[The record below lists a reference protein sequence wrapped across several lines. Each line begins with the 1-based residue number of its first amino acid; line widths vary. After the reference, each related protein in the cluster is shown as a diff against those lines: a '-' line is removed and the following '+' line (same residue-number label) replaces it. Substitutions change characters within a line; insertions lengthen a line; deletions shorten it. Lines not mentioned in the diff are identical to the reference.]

1 MKSLD
6 PYEFNQYIM
15 NQALEVITDYKLI
28 KPKDKVAV
36 GLSGGKD
43 SILTLHI
50 LADLVD
56 ELDFELVAISID
68 EGISGYRN
76 KGIDVARSTAL
87 KLDIELVEGSF
98 IEEFGFTLDD
108 ITDLYPS
115 ACIPCGVFRRYL
127 LNKISNKLEA
137 DKLATGHNLDDEIQS
152 FLMSFSKAELRRFS
166 KFGPKLDRIHPKL
179 VPRIKPL
186 WKIPEKDV
194 GIWAVINKVDVHF
207 AECPYSHT
215 SLRAKIKNYLN
226 QLESERKGTKISILQ
241 SFSKT
246 FNFQKKEIIIGQ
258 CKKCGEASS
267 LNICKACEMV
277 DDIKNHKIQRK
288 RNRIFK
294 IP

>member
-6 PYEFNQYIM
+6 PLEFNQYIV
-15 NQALEVITDYKLI
+15 NQAREVIIDYNLI

-43 SILTLHI
+43 SVLTLYL

-56 ELDFELVAISID
+56 ELDFELVAVSID
-68 EGISGYRN
+68 EGISGYRGE
-76 KGIDVARSTAL
+76 GINVARIIAS
-87 KLDIELVEGSF
+87 KLDVELVEGSF
-98 IEEFGFTLDD
+98 KKEFGYTLDE
-108 ITDLYPS
+108 ITDLYQS

-127 LNKISNKLEA
+127 LNKISNELGA

-152 FLMSFSKAELRRFS
+152 FLMSFSKADFRRFS

-194 GIWAVINKVDVHF
+194 GIWAVMNGIDVHF
-207 AECPYSHT
+207 AECPYSNT
-215 SLRAKIKNYLN
+215 SLRAKVKNYLN
-226 QLESERKGTKISILQ
+226 QLESERHGTKISILK

-246 FNFQKKEIIIGQ
+246 FNFQKKEIIVGQ
-258 CKKCGEASS
+258 CKQCGEASS

-277 DDIKNHKIQRK
+277 EDIE
-288 RNRIFK
+288 NRLK
-294 IP
+294 

>member
-6 PYEFNQYIM
+6 PLEFNQYIV
-15 NQALEVITDYKLI
+15 NQAREVIIDYNLI

-43 SILTLHI
+43 SVLTLYL

-56 ELDFELVAISID
+56 ELDFELVAVSVD
-68 EGISGYRN
+68 EGISGYRGE
-76 KGIDVARSTAL
+76 GINVARIIAS
-87 KLDIELVEGSF
+87 KLDVELVEGSF
-98 IEEFGFTLDD
+98 KKEFGYTLDE
-108 ITDLYPS
+108 ITDLYQS

-127 LNKISNKLEA
+127 LNKISNELGA

-152 FLMSFSKAELRRFS
+152 FLMSFSKADFRRFS

-194 GIWAVINKVDVHF
+194 GIWAVMNGIDVHF
-207 AECPYSHT
+207 AECPYSNT
-215 SLRAKIKNYLN
+215 SLRAKVKNYLN
-226 QLESERKGTKISILQ
+226 QLESERHGTKISILK

-246 FNFQKKEIIIGQ
+246 FNFQKKEIIVGQ
-258 CKKCGEASS
+258 CKQCGEASS

-277 DDIKNHKIQRK
+277 EDIKNRLK
-288 RNRIFK
+288 
-294 IP
+294 